1 MVEEIKFKN
10 KTFAMIIT
18 PSSFKKKGI
27 SFFTKNSFNQQVGF
41 MKHHKDKKI
50 LPHVHNKVIRKL
62 SATTEVIY
70 IIKGK
75 LRVDFYTKYKKYLFS
90 KVIKNKS
97 ILILIDGAHGF
108 KVLEKIE
115 MIEIKQGPYI
125 EKKDK
130 EKFIPID
137 ESKIKIKK

>member
-1 MVEEIKFKN
+1 M
-10 KTFAMIIT
+10 TFT
-18 PSSFKKKGI
+18 Q
-27 SFFTKNSFNQQVGF
+27 N
-41 MKHHKDKKI
+41 
-50 LPHVHNKVIRKL
+50 L
-62 SATTEVIY
+62 
-70 IIKGK
+70 
-75 LRVDFYTKYKKYLFS
+75 KKYLFS

-125 EKKDK
+125 ERKDK